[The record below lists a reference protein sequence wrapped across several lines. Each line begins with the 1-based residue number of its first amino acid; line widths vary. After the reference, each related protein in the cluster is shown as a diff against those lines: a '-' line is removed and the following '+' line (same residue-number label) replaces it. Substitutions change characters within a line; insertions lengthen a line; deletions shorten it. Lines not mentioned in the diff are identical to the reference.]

1 MNTKMKAMLA
11 SYLRSF
17 LGAALAAGSIAGWD
31 WKVVTA
37 AGLSAVLPVALRA
50 ANPKDASFGK
60 VADVVEIEL
69 NKVAKAP
76 IKKKPVAK
84 TK

>member
-1 MNTKMKAMLA
+1 MNKKVKAMVA
-11 SYLRSF
+11 SYVRSF

-37 AGLSAVLPVALRA
+37 AGLSAVVPVALRA
-50 ANPKDASFGK
+50 INPNDAAFGM
-60 VADVVEIEL
+60 VADVAQVEL
-69 NKVAKAP
+69 DKLVKASAK
-76 IKKKPVAK
+76 KSVKK

>member
-1 MNTKMKAMLA
+1 MNKKLKAMLA
-11 SYLRSF
+11 SYVRSF

-37 AGLSAVLPVALRA
+37 AGLSAVVPVALRA
-50 ANPKDASFGK
+50 INPKDASFGM
-60 VADVVEIEL
+60 VADVAQVEL
-69 NKVAKAP
+69 DKLAKASA
-76 IKKKPVAK
+76 KKSVKK